1 MNAPWVLQ
9 SRRVV
14 TPEGE
19 RPAAIVVRDGRIES
33 LAPHGHAPRSARV
46 EDVGDR
52 VVLPGLV
59 DPHVH
64 INEPGR
70 TTWEGFASATQSA
83 AAGGVTTLV
92 DMPLNSSPVT
102 TTAAA
107 LETKRR
113 AAAGQLWVHV
123 GFHAGLVHG
132 NAGELPALL
141 DAGVLG
147 VKAFLCHSGLDEFP
161 AATAADLAAAMPLL
175 ARRGVPLLAH
185 AELTDEP
192 APSPKGRS
200 YAAYLASRPA
210 TWEEAAIALLL
221 DQARATGCRTHI
233 VHLADAGAVATLRA
247 ARAAGVPVTVETC
260 PHYLYF
266 AAEDIAAGDTASKCA
281 PPIREAAHRDGL
293 WQALRDGVIDLIAT
307 DHSPCPREWRCVRA
321 APRHYAGS
329 SPSGAQPAQAGHSQF
344 CGPGRPRGGALRRP
358 RAGRQRRVLRR
369 EGKPAQ
375 ARAGRLHRAYTD
387 RGKWMDGWESRRKR
401 GPGHDWCIIEL
412 GLPGVDARARH
423 RHQPLPRQPPAL
435 RRRRACHAP
444 GSDAET
450 LRDRTAWTE
459 IVPRSAAA
467 PAAVTTCLRSPTTHL
482 DPLRLH
488 IYPRRRRGPPPRLW
502 QVACSPHRWHRA
514 TGPPVRSTW
523 PALPTADAPW
533 PAATMFFSTHG
544 QPAQS
549 RRIAV
554 SWATAGRPGAAAGP
568 ATTGSSRSVRVGTQ
582 HYKGNFPDGC
592 SLEICDAGAA
602 HVDVLNAAQQAWTEI
617 LPRTQLAADA
627 QREFAAEL
635 QVPGPATHLRVNI
648 YPDGGISRLRVFAV
662 PT

>member
-1 MNAPWVLQ
+1 MSAPWVLQ

-14 TPEGE
+14 MPAGE
-19 RPAAIVVRDGRIES
+19 RPAAIVVCGGRIES
-33 LAPHGHAPRSARV
+33 IVPHGHAPRSARV

-107 LETKRR
+107 LATKRR
-113 AAAGQLWVHV
+113 AAAGQLWVDV

-132 NAGELPALL
+132 NAWELPALL

-161 AATAADLAAAMPLL
+161 AATAADLSAAMPLL

-185 AELTDEP
+185 AELTDAP
-192 APSPKGRS
+192 APPPKGRS

-210 TWEEAAIALLL
+210 AWEEAAIALLL

-293 WQALRDGVIDLIAT
+293 WQALREGVIDLIAT
-307 DHSPCPREWRCVRA
+307 DHSPCPPALKHLDDGDFGKAWGGIASLQLGLGAVWTAGQPRGATA
-321 APRHYAGS
+321 ADLARWMS
-329 SPSGAQPAQAGHSQF
+329 EQPAKLVGLHPRKGAIAAGADADLVVWNPDVSALVQAERLYHRHKVT
-344 CGPGRPRGGALRRP
+344 PYLGRRLRGVVERTYLGGALV
-358 RAGRQRRVLRR
+358 A
-369 EGKPAQ
+369 EN
-375 ARAGRLHRAYTD
+375 
-387 RGKWMDGWESRRKR
+387 
-401 GPGHDWCIIEL
+401 
-412 GLPGVDARARH
+412 GVVFA
-423 RHQPLPRQPPAL
+423 
-435 RRRRACHAP
+435 
-444 GSDAET
+444 
-450 LRDRTAWTE
+450 
-459 IVPRSAAA
+459 
-467 PAAVTTCLRSPTTHL
+467 
-482 DPLRLH
+482 
-488 IYPRRRRGPPPRLW
+488 PPR
-502 QVACSPHRWHRA
+502 
-514 TGPPVRSTW
+514 G
-523 PALPTADAPW
+523 
-533 PAATMFFSTHG
+533 TM
-544 QPAQS
+544 
-549 RRIAV
+549 
-554 SWATAGRPGAAAGP
+554 
-568 ATTGSSRSVRVGTQ
+568 
-582 HYKGNFPDGC
+582 
-592 SLEICDAGAA
+592 
-602 HVDVLNAAQQAWTEI
+602 
-617 LPRTQLAADA
+617 LA
-627 QREFAAEL
+627 R
-635 QVPGPATHLRVNI
+635 G
-648 YPDGGISRLRVFAV
+648 
-662 PT
+662 